1 MEKNK
6 NSDRIEKELAH
17 LTWERGA
24 TSWLNALPLKPNLF
38 IIKKSASLDVAALA
52 YGRFHVVF
60 HVLPCTKANWGIHLH
75 ETNFFL
81 NSYANLL
88 SGVCHD
94 VEIGTHL
101 LQLQGD
107 TFVIKSTTTV
117 NDAR

>member
-1 MEKNK
+1 MLLL
-6 NSDRIEKELAH
+6 SPMVVTQHRC
-17 LTWERGA
+17 
-24 TSWLNALPLKPNLF
+24 PLYAQA
-38 IIKKSASLDVAALA
+38 KKIV
-52 YGRFHVVF
+52 HVVF
-60 HVLPCTKANWGIHLH
+60 HVLPCLKAKREINLH
-75 ETNFFL
+75 ETNFFR
-81 NSYANLL
+81 NFFANFL